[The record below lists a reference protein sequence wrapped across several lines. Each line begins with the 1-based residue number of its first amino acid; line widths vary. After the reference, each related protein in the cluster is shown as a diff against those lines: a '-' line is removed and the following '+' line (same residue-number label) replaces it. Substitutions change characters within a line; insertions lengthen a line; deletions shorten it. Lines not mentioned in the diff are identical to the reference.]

1 MQEVLIA
8 TEKFERERMEAAER
22 EQREARHQHSCLFC
36 FVARSRTSWMCA
48 SLSLSLNSLAHGIT
62 FVRSQSGMLLWKLK
76 KHHLWK
82 LKTFCD
88 DLKYC
93 NSGRFGFLL
102 FLSTDGC
109 APF

>member
-48 SLSLSLNSLAHGIT
+48 SLSLSL
-62 FVRSQSGMLLWKLK
+62 
-76 KHHLWK
+76 
-82 LKTFCD
+82 
-88 DLKYC
+88 
-93 NSGRFGFLL
+93 
-102 FLSTDGC
+102 
-109 APF
+109 